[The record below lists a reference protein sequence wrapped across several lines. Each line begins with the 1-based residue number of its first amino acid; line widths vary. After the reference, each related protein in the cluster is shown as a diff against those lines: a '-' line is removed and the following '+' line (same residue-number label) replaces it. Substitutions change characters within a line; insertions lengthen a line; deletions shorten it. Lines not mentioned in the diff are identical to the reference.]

1 MKKSYLMIAA
11 VAILASCS
19 DTDKLTHELANTKQ
33 PEKIGFAIFSQK
45 TTRADADENNSA
57 QLYDYYETFG
67 VYSWKTVGTDQ
78 PAAVFAN
85 DPVHYFT
92 ADAAD
97 DVVYASPAKPSDEWG
112 EYGEGTGKWKTGWF
126 YKNVRYWDK
135 LASGYTFFAIAP
147 YEANPSPALD
157 VDNSSSNITIGA
169 DDDRYDID
177 NEAKNAMNQYKK
189 YYGFSKDY
197 MLADKET
204 TKFNTVQLEFHHIL
218 TKLNVQITLQDNFKG
233 GNQDLTITDLEIVG
247 LENKGYFEYAGSMT
261 TNGWKTEDGE
271 VQTLAFPNDYAIYS
285 KNAAT
290 TTYSGY
296 YWFQT
301 LVFPQTLTC
310 MAEGAQTAAPAGK
323 YLYIEYTIGTE
334 KYKAYYD
341 LANVFNSLLKPAQA
355 AVPYSTEEIAA
366 NPDLAGQNKTD
377 AVAAGTYEFAQGSEY
392 TLNIKV
398 GPMPIEFEATAEGW
412 DEKETVNHSVL

>member
-19 DTDKLTHELANTKQ
+19 ETDKLTHEFSNTQQ

-45 TTRADADENNSA
+45 TTRADNETNSA
-57 QLYDYYETFG
+57 QLYDYYKTFG
-67 VYSWKTVGTDQ
+67 VYSWKTVGSDQ
-78 PAAVFAN
+78 PASVFTN

-97 DVVYASPAKPSDEWG
+97 GVVYTSTAKPSDEWG
-112 EYGEGTGKWKTGWF
+112 EYGDGANQWKTGWF

-135 LASGYTFFAIAP
+135 LASEYTFFAIAP
-147 YEANPSPALD
+147 YEADPSPDLH
-157 VDNSSSNITIGA
+157 VDNSSNNITIGA
-169 DDDRYDID
+169 NDDRYDID
-177 NEAKNAMNQYKK
+177 NEAKNEMSQYKK

-197 MLADKET
+197 MLADKES
-204 TKFNTVQLEFHHIL
+204 TKFQTVQLEFNHIL
-218 TKLNVQITLQDNFKG
+218 TKLNVQITLQENFKG
-233 GNQDLTITDLEIVG
+233 GNQNLTITDLEIVG

-261 TNGWKTEDGE
+261 MNGWKTKAGE
-271 VQTLAFPNDYAIYS
+271 VQTLAFPDDYAIYS
-285 KNAAT
+285 KNATT

-334 KYKAYYD
+334 VYKAYYD
-341 LANVFNSLLKPAQA
+341 LANVFNSQLKPAHD
-355 AVPYSTEEIAA
+355 E
-366 NPDLAGQNKTD
+366 
-377 AVAAGTYEFAQGSEY
+377 VAAGTYEFAQGSEY

-398 GPMPIEFEATAEGW
+398 GPMPIEFEATATGW
-412 DEKETVNHSVL
+412 DTKEAVNHSVL